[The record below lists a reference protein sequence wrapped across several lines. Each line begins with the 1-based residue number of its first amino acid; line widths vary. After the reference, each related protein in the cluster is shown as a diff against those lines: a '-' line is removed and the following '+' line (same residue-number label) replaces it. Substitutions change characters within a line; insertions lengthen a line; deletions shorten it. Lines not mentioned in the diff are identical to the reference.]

1 MEKELVNLLLL
12 HSLLI
17 VNKLQVKNV
26 TFLQKNEY

>member
-17 VNKLQVKNV
+17 VNKLQFKNV